1 MDHVQHAATFV
12 LALAMKLLA
21 VVLDA
26 IGMVEGFLRHAL
38 ESVGID
44 GPVETL
50 TLVFVGVLLV
60 IAAFQIF
67 GRLFLL
73 LLAVFVLLLAVKAL
87 LPGAPHP
94 PI

>member
-1 MDHVQHAATFV
+1 MTQVQHAASFV

-26 IGMVEGFLRHAL
+26 IGMVEGFLRSAL
-38 ESVGID
+38 ESAGID

-50 TLVFVGVLLV
+50 TLVLVGVVLV
-60 IAAFQIF
+60 ITAFQVF

-73 LLAVFVLLLAVKAL
+73 LLVLFVLLLAVR
-87 LPGAPHP
+87 APLHSAAACRW
-94 PI
+94 